1 MLNEKIDEYLDK
13 NNNNYMFLL
22 LSFLENKR
30 LTSLPEFTKKQMP
43 GKLEV
48 HAMEHVATNNIPD
61 YIVASEKEKEE
72 DDFFI

>member
-1 MLNEKIDEYLDK
+1 MTNEKIDDYLDK

-30 LTSLPEFTKKQMP
+30 LRSLPEFTKKQMP
-43 GKLEV
+43 GKLAV

-61 YIVASEKEKEE
+61 YIVASEGEEE
-72 DDFFI
+72 DIFI